1 MGQAKARGTLEE
13 RIAQSKAEPQKPR
26 KMSKRE
32 AREFVAAATMEYVGK
47 IFSGVLTK

>member
-32 AREFVAAATMEYVGK
+32 AREFIAATTMEYVGK
-47 IFSGVLTK
+47 IFNSTFSK